1 MSSLFYEKTC
11 IYYSPKHIYWLVK
24 NNLLIEVKKMHFPSL
39 KYGYYQKREKPATK
53 RLITTSINERSK
65 IINERTRYGD
75 VEIDTVEGTK
85 LDNHYLST
93 AVNRKSRRLSICLY
107 QTKSSQSFL
116 EAVKTNKKKMLTKV
130 NSITSDNGTENAL
143 LDELKI
149 PWFATN
155 AYSSWQK
162 GTIEQKHKQIRKF
175 IPKGKSFSKLNQE
188 LCDLIALII
197 NAETFLQSPHKYKL
211 GKIVTKDEL
220 EKYYELLTQKE
231 PHLVFRMW

>member
-1 MSSLFYEKTC
+1 M
-11 IYYSPKHIYWLVK
+11 V
-24 NNLLIEVKKMHFPSL
+24 
-39 KYGYYQKREKPATK
+39 
-53 RLITTSINERSK
+53 
-65 IINERTRYGD
+65 D
-75 VEIDTVEGTK
+75 
-85 LDNHYLST
+85 
-93 AVNRKSRRLSICLY
+93 RKSRRLSICLY

-116 EAVKTNKKKMLTKV
+116 EAVKTNRKKMLTKV
-130 NSITSDNGTENAL
+130 NSITSDNGIENAL

-155 AYSSWQK
+155 AYSYWQK

-197 NAETFLQSPHKYKL
+197 NVETFLQSPHKYKL